1 VLLVDE
7 PTRGIDIGAKQ
18 AIHEQL
24 RELAARGTAL
34 VVVSSELEELMAICD
49 RIVVLAAG
57 RVTGTF
63 ARADWSEDVLMQA
76 AFAGQGRPA

>member
-1 VLLVDE
+1 
-7 PTRGIDIGAKQ
+7 
-18 AIHEQL
+18 
-24 RELAARGTAL
+24 